1 MKDQLPTWAKNKGNF
16 GYGEVNIEGLDDTQ
30 FFAHSSI
37 QTEMP
42 SMKGSGISIKPESSP
57 FIASEVSSTNV
68 INGEGAWLRDVDT
81 EYKILSDIQS
91 KLGNNYSA
99 SGKIILYTELAPCP
113 SCQSV
118 IEQFKQMYPN
128 IDIEVIY
135 SILK

>member
-30 FFAHSSI
+30 FFSHSSI
-37 QTEMP
+37 QTEIP

-57 FIASEVSSTNV
+57 FI
-68 INGEGAWLRDVDT
+68 
-81 EYKILSDIQS
+81 
-91 KLGNNYSA
+91 A